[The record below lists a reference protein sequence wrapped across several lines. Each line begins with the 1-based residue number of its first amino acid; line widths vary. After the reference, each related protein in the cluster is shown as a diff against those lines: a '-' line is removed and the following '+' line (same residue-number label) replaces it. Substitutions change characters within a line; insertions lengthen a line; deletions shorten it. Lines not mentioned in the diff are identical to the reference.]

1 MRLENEFEVNAPVEQ
16 VWQVLEDVP
25 RVARCMPGAELISSD
40 GNQHEGTVKA
50 RLGPMRVTYQGTA
63 TVTELDSSAH
73 RAAMTAEGRETRG
86 QGRAKAEVSLSAEEQ
101 DGRTKVAIVTDLDI
115 TGRVAQFGR
124 GLLEDV
130 STQLIDDFAAQLERE
145 VVGAGA
151 EPAAAAAPG
160 ADAAPAD
167 DRGPTTPSAPS
178 TSPNGASDAIDVG
191 SLLST
196 VAARPAVAF
205 SGGVLLGLL
214 LGWLF
219 GRR

>member
-1 MRLENEFEVNAPVEQ
+1 MRLENEFEVNAPIEE

-25 RVARCMPGAELISSD
+25 RVARCMPGAELTSSD

-50 RLGPMRVTYQGTA
+50 RLGPMRVTYQGQA
-63 TVTELDSSAH
+63 TVTELDASAH

-86 QGRAKAEVSLSAEEQ
+86 QGRAKADVSLSAEEH
-101 DGRTKVAIVTDLDI
+101 DGRTKVTIATELDI

-130 STQLIDDFAAQLERE
+130 STQLIDEFAAQLERE
-145 VVGAGA
+145 VVGAEPAPAPAGA
-151 EPAAAAAPG
+151 GEPAAAEASG
-160 ADAAPAD
+160 A
-167 DRGPTTPSAPS
+167 PSAERATQPAS
-178 TSPNGASDAIDVG
+178 TGAAEAIDVG

-205 SGGVLLGLL
+205 SGGVVLGLL
-214 LGWLF
+214 IGWLL